1 MSQTVTD
8 SPVMLIINTDH
19 DDRIVPAPMAHPS
32 PSHPHPLPD
41 GLEVQRGQQRLRLWR
56 RWLSPAVY
64 VMGGWAI
71 VWFTITNFLLSLG
84 GHPPTLVNLYVA
96 VPGLFMTYAALTR
109 VFNQT
114 LIEVTP
120 TQLVVQHRP
129 LPWALGKRLATQ
141 DIQGVYGDFKVVYAK
156 QGRVDVQ
163 RVMVVRANGRK
174 TVLLSGIELTEPQ
187 RDFIVAELCGYLQ
200 SVCGG

>member
-1 MSQTVTD
+1 MQASLTAV
-8 SPVMLIINTDH
+8 IIR
-19 DDRIVPAPMAHPS
+19 DRPTCAIAAPMAHPS
-32 PSHPHPLPD
+32 PSHPHPLPA
-41 GLEVQRGQQRLRLWR
+41 GLEVQRGHQRLRLWR
-56 RWLSPAVY
+56 RWLTPAVY

-71 VWFTITNFLLSLG
+71 VWFAVTHFLLSLG

-96 VPGLFMTYAALTR
+96 LPGLFMTYAALTR
-109 VFNQT
+109 VLNQT

-174 TVLLSGIELTEPQ
+174 TVLLSGIELTELQ
-187 RDFIVAELCGYLQ
+187 RDFIVAELCDYLQ
-200 SVCGG
+200 SLSAPAP